1 MERIIQTTGAAWFMT
16 RPVTY
21 PVEITLSS
29 DKPAT
34 NSERM
39 RVSKAMDDLLS
50 GMLEAG
56 IPVERLRQQ
65 PGGDPLQ
72 FLRNPQEVVATTVI
86 DCARP
91 TELGQ
96 VHGLCAKLVHGETRA
111 ELKDLTPVYGENPAD
126 RAKAMARATD
136 AATASA
142 VAVANQVGI
151 QMGEL
156 VGAHEIRAD
165 RPAGAGEA
173 ERINVRLRCSFAI
186 A

>member
-1 MERIIQTTGAAWFMT
+1 MDQIIQTTGAAWFMT
-16 RPVTY
+16 GPVIY
-21 PVEITLSS
+21 PVEITLSV
-29 DKPAT
+29 DKQAT

-39 RVSKAMDDLLS
+39 RLSMAMDTLLT
-50 GMLEAG
+50 GMLNAG
-56 IPVERLRQQ
+56 LPAERLRAQ
-65 PGGDPLQ
+65 PGGDPMQ
-72 FLRNPQEVVATTVI
+72 FLKDPMELKAGTVI
-86 DCARP
+86 DCAKP

-96 VHGLCAKLVHGETRA
+96 VHGLVTKLYQGEAKA
-111 ELKDLTPVYGENPAD
+111 EVTDLLPVFGENPAD

-142 VAVANQVGI
+142 VAIANQVGI
-151 QMGEL
+151 QLGEL

-165 RPAGAGEA
+165 RPAGATEA

>member
-16 RPVTY
+16 RPIIY
-21 PVEITLSS
+21 PVEITLTS

-39 RVSKAMDDLLS
+39 RVSMAVDAMLN

-56 IPVERLRQQ
+56 LAPERLRQQ
-65 PGGDPLQ
+65 PGGDPMQ
-72 FLRNPQEVVATTVI
+72 FLKDPAEMKAGTVI
-86 DCARP
+86 DCAKP

-96 VHGLCAKLVHGETRA
+96 VHGLVAKLVHGETKA
-111 ELKDLTPVYGENPAD
+111 EVIDIEPVFGENPAD
-126 RAKAMARATD
+126 RAQAMARATD

-142 VAVANQVGI
+142 VAIANQVGI
-151 QMGEL
+151 QLGEL
-156 VGAHEIRAD
+156 TGAHEIRAD
-165 RPAGAGEA
+165 RPAGATEA